1 VWQRT
6 DAPAIYMQ
14 LLHGTVSGT
23 ISFERQGMSIDT
35 EAFVRYARAEKDLC
49 RKASAVL
56 TKIIKEIEDS
66 HSVNIAEVRVTMD
79 PSDSANGWSAANCV
93 MVRER
98 RNSDRTTLNLEHS
111 ASTCA
116 RAEHCFILEA

>member
-1 VWQRT
+1 
-6 DAPAIYMQ
+6 
-14 LLHGTVSGT
+14 
-23 ISFERQGMSIDT
+23 MSIDT
-35 EAFVRYARAEKDLC
+35 EVFVRYARAEKDLC
-49 RKASAVL
+49 QKASAVL

-66 HSVNIAEVRVTMD
+66 HSVKIAEVRVTMD

-98 RNSDRTTLNLEHS
+98 QNSDRTTLNLEHS